1 MSELDKLREEINKI
15 DKKLIEL
22 LNMRGEIMQKVGEY
36 KRNNNLGI
44 YQPAREKEIID
55 KLKSM
60 STILKPNNIESI
72 WKEIM
77 GACKAIQG
85 AIRKV
90 GYLGPE
96 GTFTHQAALEFFSKA
111 GTQFINCKNV
121 LEIFENIEK
130 EILDF
135 GVIAIENSLQGT
147 VHDTLDL
154 LIEKDLMI
162 YGEIELRIK
171 QNLISLKSSNLSKIE
186 NIYSHPQ
193 AFAQSRNWIKI
204 NIPNAKFINTT
215 STAEGILTVNQ
226 LNEDKNA
233 AIGTEFACENYG
245 LKIINS
251 NIEDNPSNYTRF
263 LVISKRE
270 NLIKEDKMKTS
281 LVYVV
286 KHVPGALYK
295 VLKYFS
301 EAGINLL
308 KIESRPRRRGRWEYI
323 FLMDFDGD
331 KDDSKIKDVLDFMS
345 QNVIWYK
352 ILGSYPY
359 N

>member
-1 MSELDKLREEINKI
+1 MSEIDKLRKDI
-15 DKKLIEL
+15 DDIDQKLLDL
-22 LNMRGEIMQKVGEY
+22 LNNRGKIVKKIGDYKKKNNMEIF
-36 KRNNNLGI
+36 
-44 YQPAREKEIID
+44 QPGREKEVID
-55 KLKSM
+55 RLKKLT
-60 STILKPNNIESI
+60 TILAPDNIESI

-77 GACKAIQG
+77 GACKAIEG
-85 AIRKV
+85 KIRKV

-111 GTQFINCKNV
+111 GTRFINCKNV

-135 GVIAIENSLQGT
+135 GLIAIENSLQGM

-154 LIEKDLMI
+154 LIEKELMI
-162 YGEIELRIK
+162 YGEIELRII
-171 QNLISLKSSNLSKIE
+171 QNLISLESSNLSKIE

-193 AFAQSRNWIKI
+193 AIAQSRNWIKS
-204 NIPNAKFINTT
+204 NIPNAKLINTT
-215 STAEGILTVNQ
+215 STAEGILTVIQ

-233 AIGTEFACENYG
+233 AIGTKFACENYG
-245 LKIINS
+245 LKLINS